1 MPTDRKK
8 FIVAFLGANVLLISV
23 VGGFATTGTSVAVPM
38 SDTGGFTVAFDE
50 LEGNGFEQYS
60 TMEDNGVCEQYPVSE
75 TRIDN
80 GTIEGLHLFK
90 DLEMPVANDTV
101 RVSIRADSMEFEGL
115 TQRFTYLEG
124 DLSFDGEQVVEY
136 DDDRDRMRISARNIT
151 IENSS
156 IQTENQ
162 YITYLS
168 LDELDVDVETNPD
181 DAGVDAPDV
190 ECLSEGS
197 SDGNQSSGNGSSGNQ
212 SDDISSGGNE
222 SGRDSSNGNE
232 STNSSA
238 IGNTS
243 ADNSSVRAAVADNG
257 R

>member
-8 FIVAFLGANVLLISV
+8 FIVAFLGANILLITV
-23 VGGFATTGTSVAVPM
+23 VGGFASTGTSVAVPM

-124 DLSFDGEQVVEY
+124 NLSFDGEQVVEY

-151 IENSS
+151 IEDSA

-181 DAGVDAPDV
+181 DAGVDAPDI

-197 SDGNQSSGNGSSGNQ
+197 S
-212 SDDISSGGNE
+212 GGNE
-222 SGRDSSNGNE
+222 STGNSSDGNE
-232 STNSSA
+232 SDGSTSDGNESDSDSSDGNSATNSSA
-238 IGNTS
+238 VGNTS
-243 ADNSSVRAAVADNG
+243 ADNRSVRNSVADNG

>member
-1 MPTDRKK
+1 MPIDRKK
-8 FIVAFLGANVLLISV
+8 FIVAFLAANVLLGSV
-23 VGGFATTGTSVAVPM
+23 FGAFASAGTRIAVPM

-75 TRIDN
+75 TRINN

-124 DLSFDGEQVVEY
+124 DLAFDGEQVVEY
-136 DDDRDRMRISARNIT
+136 DDDHDRMRISAQNIT
-151 IENSS
+151 IEDSA

-181 DAGVDAPDV
+181 DAGVDAPDI

-197 SDGNQSSGNGSSGNQ
+197 SDDNSSGGDNSEGNGSDG
-212 SDDISSGGNE
+212 
-222 SGRDSSNGNE
+222 
-232 STNSSA
+232 T
-238 IGNTS
+238 
-243 ADNSSVRAAVADNG
+243 SSVDTSSVNNSTARESVADN
-257 R
+257 

>member
-1 MPTDRKK
+1 MPTDHKK
-8 FIVAFLGANVLLISV
+8 FIVAFLAANVLLVSAF
-23 VGGFATTGTSVAVPM
+23 GALASTGASVAVPM

-75 TRIDN
+75 THIDN

-90 DLEMPVANDTV
+90 DLDMPVANDTV
-101 RVSIRADSMEFEGL
+101 RVSIRAERMEFEGL

-124 DLSFDGEQVVEY
+124 DLAFDGEQVVEY
-136 DDDRDRMRISARNIT
+136 DDDQDRMRITSQNIT

-168 LDELDVDVETNPD
+168 LDQLDVDVESNPD
-181 DAGVDAPDV
+181 DAGVDAPAI
-190 ECLSEGS
+190 ECLADGG
-197 SDGNQSSGNGSSGNQ
+197 SDGNSSDENSTDGDN
-212 SDDISSGGNE
+212 
-222 SGRDSSNGNE
+222 
-232 STNSSA
+232 STNSSD
-238 IGNTS
+238 GDSSMNNTS
-243 ADNSSVRAAVADNG
+243 VRNSVASN
-257 R
+257 